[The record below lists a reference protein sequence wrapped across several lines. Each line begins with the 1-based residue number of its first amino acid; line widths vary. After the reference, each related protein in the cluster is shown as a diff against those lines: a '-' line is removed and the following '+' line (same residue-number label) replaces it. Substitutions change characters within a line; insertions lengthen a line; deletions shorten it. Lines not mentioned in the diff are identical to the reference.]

1 MKVGRSLRY
10 MASTVCSDPRRTK
23 SPHYDLLLDECQQK
37 YGSPAVWKACCGV
50 FDYLN
55 LAAVGEPKHVSP
67 SSLNP
72 DKIRARSSTGKHS
85 VCTAGCLLIYEH
97 STKSVFFPERRRFPT
112 KEVSVVSSTTDSRY
126 LTLTPPKISCGQ
138 TQTRLKTGL

>member
-1 MKVGRSLRY
+1 
-10 MASTVCSDPRRTK
+10 MASTVRSDPRHKK
-23 SPHYDLLLDECQQK
+23 SPHCDLLLDECQQK

-72 DKIRARSSTGKHS
+72 DEYAQDHRRRNTLRARWT
-85 VCTAGCLLIYEH
+85 
-97 STKSVFFPERRRFPT
+97 
-112 KEVSVVSSTTDSRY
+112 VS
-126 LTLTPPKISCGQ
+126 
-138 TQTRLKTGL
+138 

>member
-55 LAAVGEPKHVSP
+55 LAAVGEPEHVSP

-72 DKIRARSSTGKHS
+72 DKYLQDYRRGNTLRARRAVSRYPNTRPNPPSLPS
-85 VCTAGCLLIYEH
+85 AGN
-97 STKSVFFPERRRFPT
+97 SPRRRFLWQVPL
-112 KEVSVVSSTTDSRY
+112 
-126 LTLTPPKISCGQ
+126 LTRNI
-138 TQTRLKTGL
+138 